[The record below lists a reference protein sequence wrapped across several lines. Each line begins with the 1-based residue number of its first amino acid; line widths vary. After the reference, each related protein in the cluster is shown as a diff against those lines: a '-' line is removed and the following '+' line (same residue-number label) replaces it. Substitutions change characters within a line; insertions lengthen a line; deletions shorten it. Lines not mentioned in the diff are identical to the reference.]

1 LGAHSGEEQ
10 MPKLYI
16 HGVIM
21 TLKIEK
27 AFLKKVYRQTIAKIS
42 KVCTEKYYEATFQER
57 VVSDET

>member
-1 LGAHSGEEQ
+1 